1 MRSVSARRFATIA
14 VLLILVAPGAFAASQ
29 DDRDPGLRGWGDRVR
44 HFIVRILDLDQLGT
58 PRP

>member
-1 MRSVSARRFATIA
+1 MSARRLATIA
-14 VLLILVAPGAFAASQ
+14 VLLVLAAQGAFAAPQ

-44 HFIVRILDLDQLGT
+44 HFIIRILDLDQLGT